1 MISAPRDVHNVEF
14 FRIVVHELSLSV
26 ASDVLGV
33 SQRTIQRW
41 LSQEKVP
48 KYAAL
53 ALFWESRYGRSVID
67 SDHQY
72 EIYLT
77 DLRIKMLERQLVK
90 AKDIIIGLRQ
100 MNYGTANEPLFDDLR
115 EFDVTSADAL
125 ANVPPPLKTHKT
137 PRSLQ
142 RRAMAR

>member
-26 ASDVLGV
+26 ASEILGV

-41 LSQEKVP
+41 LANEEVP

-53 ALFWESRYGRSVID
+53 ALFWESRYGRSIID

-72 EIYLT
+72 EVHLMSV
-77 DLRIKMLERQLVK
+77 RIRILEQQLVK
-90 AKDIIIGLRQ
+90 AKDIITGLRK
-100 MNYGTANEPLFDDLR
+100 MSYGTANEPVFDDLR
-115 EFDVTSADAL
+115 EFEVTSQDAQTY
-125 ANVPPPLKTHKT
+125 PPPSFRTHRT
-137 PRSLQ
+137 PRPSQ
-142 RRAMAR
+142 KRSATR